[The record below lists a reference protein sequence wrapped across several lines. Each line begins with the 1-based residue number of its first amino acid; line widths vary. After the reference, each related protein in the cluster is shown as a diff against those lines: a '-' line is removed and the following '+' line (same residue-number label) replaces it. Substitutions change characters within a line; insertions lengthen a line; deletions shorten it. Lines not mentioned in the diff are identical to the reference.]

1 MVNHLTEKAGMAQPL
16 AAHRRGNLGR
26 LLFRGYRAINIRL
39 LNELRAAGHPG
50 LRLGHVGV
58 LSNLDYDR
66 GARQVTLAER
76 AGVTKQAIGPVVR
89 ELERLGYVR
98 TDPDPA
104 DHRAKLVTLT
114 SAGREVIE
122 HAQPLIDRIENSIR
136 ASIGVAQYQEL
147 QQLLLSL
154 LAEFQEGDAYP

>member
-1 MVNHLTEKAGMAQPL
+1 MAPSL
-16 AAHRRGNLGR
+16 ADRRRGNLGR

-39 LNELRAAGHPG
+39 LEELGTAGHHG

-58 LSNLDYDR
+58 LSNLDYSQ
-66 GARQVTLAER
+66 GTRQVTVAER
-76 AGVTKQAIGPVVR
+76 AGVTKQAVGPTVR

-98 TDPDPA
+98 TDPDPT

-114 SAGREVIE
+114 EAGRQVIDR
-122 HAQPLIDRIENSIR
+122 AQPIIDRIENSIR
-136 ASIGVAQYQEL
+136 ASIGADQYQEL

-154 LAEFQEGDAYP
+154 LAGFQEGDAYP